1 MTPAALARIRRR
13 GYHHDPD
20 IAALA
25 GVPHRPSQGAWVYD
39 VAQALGVSPRAVYRW
54 IERDR
59 IPEPHCSRAV
69 IIGARVVVAPV
80 VKESL
85 TTQPTEE
92 AP

>member
-13 GYHHDPD
+13 GYHHDPA

-59 IPEPHCSRAV
+59 IPHPHCSRAV
-69 IIGARVVVAPV
+69 IIGARVVVST
-80 VKESL
+80 E
-85 TTQPTEE
+85 PTEE

>member
-25 GVPHRPSQGAWVYD
+25 GVPHRPSQGAWVYE

-59 IPEPHCSRAV
+59 IPEPYCSRAI
-69 IIGARVVVAPV
+69 IIGARVVV
-80 VKESL
+80 
-85 TTQPTEE
+85 TTPPTEGV
-92 AP
+92 P